1 MSDEQKLLLMVED
14 TPADIALARAALAD
28 MLLTHRCLTFCDGA
42 SALEYLNDP
51 SNELPDLVL
60 LDLNLPGM
68 DGRELL
74 AEIKGSPRLQ
84 HVPVVILTT
93 SNAPRDR
100 AQAYAGHANSF
111 VTKPVDL
118 DDYATMLKSIVKYWF
133 ETVTLP
139 DRSAV

>member
-1 MSDEQKLLLMVED
+1 MSDSQKLLLLVED

-28 MLLTHRCLTFCDGA
+28 TLLAHRCLTFCDGT
-42 SALEYLNDP
+42 SALEYLNDE

-74 AEIKGSPRLQ
+74 AEIKGSERLKQ
-84 HVPVVILTT
+84 IPVVILTT
-93 SNAPRDR
+93 SNAPWDR
-100 AQAYAGHANSF
+100 EQAYANHANSF

-118 DDYATMLKSIVKYWF
+118 DDYAGKLKSVVGYWF
-133 ETVTLP
+133 DVVTLP
-139 DRSAV
+139 KHTAA